1 VHSGFLEPLLCG
13 RRGVYRAKLVS
24 ENNLLPRNGCE
35 PPFKRSLIE
44 TTSRLITLIH
54 AQAVSYLGWV
64 QLVRS
69 TDGASAGKEFETD
82 PFEPLGPT
90 PHPFCFFGFAP
101 RLFDAPAPRRS
112 REDMDWRAESFLC
125 FVPMNRRETRAILGF
140 SWGFTIRAEAISL
153 TPPAPLAPEEWDK
166 HRTLL
171 RREHPAW
178 TFATGYRNH

>member
-1 VHSGFLEPLLCG
+1 VTYAGEG
-13 RRGVYRAKLVS
+13 YKA
-24 ENNLLPRNGCE
+24 
-35 PPFKRSLIE
+35 
-44 TTSRLITLIH
+44 
-54 AQAVSYLGWV
+54 ALGWV